1 MASASSASDSAVQP
15 TRKWIARGAAAF
27 LIVQALIP
35 LRYYLSQPTS
45 DERFA
50 WRMFS
55 TTARRDCHATLYQT
69 MEFDGRRIEEP
80 VPPIMLAPWQT
91 MLNRNRPAAVEKIMK
106 ACCQATGVVSVRF
119 RLECGM
125 EGGDDHSVQQF
136 TMNRSE
142 LRVREL
148 APNR

>member
-1 MASASSASDSAVQP
+1 MHSASSVSVSASSPAQ
-15 TRKWIARGAAAF
+15 KWIALGAAAF

-55 TTARRDCHATLYQT
+55 TTVRKDCHATLYQT
-69 MEFDGRRIEEP
+69 IEFDGRQVEEQ

-106 ACCQATGVVSVRF
+106 ACCLATGVVSVRF
-119 RLECGM
+119 RLECGTK
-125 EGGDDHSVQQF
+125 GGEDHSVQQF
-136 TMNRSE
+136 VMNRSD
-142 LRVREL
+142 LRIRDLEQD
-148 APNR
+148 